1 MSNILDNAITQTLH
15 FGKPTAKDAFHIAL
29 TGTPDYIPHM
39 GIVALTV
46 HEHNKDLPICYHFFI
61 NHLPE
66 EEKANLQK
74 AAASMDSPLEVHLID
89 DSCFK
94 PLLLSDGVAAFFYRF
109 LVAPTIAPV
118 ADRVLYLDGDM
129 LCRGSLKYLSELD
142 FQGNAVAVVS
152 DRGEQANAKRMHTA
166 RYFNAG
172 MMLINTRL
180 WMKENLFDDIVRRAE
195 ENVKRV
201 GNRLSHHDQDIHNE
215 MLDGKSLYTQAASFQ
230 LSSPMCCQ
238 PGNSVNTSRPR
249 RSHSSRKYW
258 LWG

>member
-15 FGKPTAKDAFHIAL
+15 FGKPTAKDTFHIAL

-74 AAASMDSPLEVHLID
+74 AAASMDSPLETHLID

-152 DRGEQANAKRMHTA
+152 DRGEQANAKRMHTT

-180 WMKENLFDDIVRRAE
+180 WMKKTSSTTSSAVR
-195 ENVKRV
+195 K
-201 GNRLSHHDQDIHNE
+201 
-215 MLDGKSLYTQAASFQ
+215 KT
-230 LSSPMCCQ
+230 SS
-238 PGNSVNTSRPR
+238 V
-249 RSHSSRKYW
+249 
-258 LWG
+258 